1 MAGAKAKRSL
11 KELIWGPA
19 AGLGTAARVVAL
31 VFVVSSIASMS
42 FCQLGFWPIGVVDG
56 KPVYLMLIL
65 APLIMGAFMFGP
77 ITGALLGLFT
87 GAVLY
92 FHAQWLPL
100 DYYEVYFM
108 TTLNTFALYTFLGAM
123 SGLLLSLVSRKM
135 RPGAAR
141 TALIV
146 LICVVLSFLAS
157 GLVMVNTYIEFG
169 GAANLEAIRTYLFNS
184 PLGVFLQAAIDAI
197 LIVVLC
203 LVADAV
209 VRRTKT
215 RGDDRTLLSV
225 FRNWLTVIAVI
236 VFMVSSAIIF
246 SSTTL
251 KAQEAAAEDMKSD
264 AEYVAKQLDA
274 SGGSNVDT
282 VLDGYLPSLDGYVAI
297 TDKNGIIRASDDS
310 ERFPKGASVLKA
322 IGYEDVLKTTS
333 ADEFLQNL
341 AADHDVQILQAAN
354 KDGSISMDVAFASF
368 ETYSDGF
375 VVVMRLPD
383 MVYADR
389 FDAMSSSALLAL
401 ALIVAVSI
409 LATIL
414 LNQVVVRRVDE
425 TNESLEKITA
435 GNLNER
441 VDVRNSREF
450 KSLSAGINTTV
461 AALRDTIDEVK
472 QRNAQELTTA
482 KAIQENSL
490 PTEFPAF
497 PDIDRFDIY
506 ASMKTAKEV
515 GGDFYDFFLVDGT
528 SKLGFIMADVSGK
541 GIPAALFMMTAKTQ
555 IRNHMEAGLPLG
567 EAVFAA
573 NHQLCIG
580 NDAGMFVTAWIAELD
595 YETGA
600 LEYVNA
606 GHNPPMLLHDGAWEW
621 LKDVSGMPLGLFDGI
636 PYDSFTRQLEP
647 IDMVYT
653 YTDGV
658 TEAMNPEGILFGE
671 ERLEETLRK
680 YVEFNPRSVCVGVR
694 RALTDFVQN
703 AEQSDD
709 ITMLGL
715 KYGVPPEV
723 KAVMILDAR
732 TDQLVHVCNY
742 IHAELGRRHA
752 PKSVYNPLDIA
763 AEELFVNVCHYAYP
777 EATPENPG
785 EARISFEYEPNPPSL
800 TVQIVDDGIP
810 YNPLAKPDAVTPDDI
825 MEVPIGGLGILMAK
839 NSVDEMTYERAGDSN
854 VLTFRK
860 GW

>member
-1 MAGAKAKRSL
+1 M
-11 KELIWGPA
+11 I
-19 AGLGTAARVVAL
+19 
-31 VFVVSSIASMS
+31 
-42 FCQLGFWPIGVVDG
+42 
-56 KPVYLMLIL
+56 
-65 APLIMGAFMFGP
+65 
-77 ITGALLGLFT
+77 
-87 GAVLY
+87 
-92 FHAQWLPL
+92 
-100 DYYEVYFM
+100 
-108 TTLNTFALYTFLGAM
+108 
-123 SGLLLSLVSRKM
+123 
-135 RPGAAR
+135 
-141 TALIV
+141 
-146 LICVVLSFLAS
+146 
-157 GLVMVNTYIEFG
+157 NTYIEFG
-169 GAANLEAIRTYLFNS
+169 GAANLEAMQTYLFNS

-209 VRRTKT
+209 VRRAKA

-225 FRNWLTVIAVI
+225 FRNWLTIIAAI
-236 VFMVSSAIIF
+236 VFMLSSAFIF

-251 KAQEAAAEDMKSD
+251 KAQGAATEDMQSD
-264 AEYVAKQLDA
+264 AEYVAKQLDV

-297 TDKNGIIRASDDS
+297 TDKNGIIRSSDDP
-310 ERFPKGASVLKA
+310 ERFPKGTSFLKE

-333 ADEFLQNL
+333 ANEFLQNL
-341 AADHDVQILQAAN
+341 AADHEVQMLQAAN

-368 ETYSDGF
+368 KAYGDGF
-375 VVVMRLPD
+375 VVVMRLPN

-425 TNESLEKITA
+425 TNKSLEKITA

-472 QRNAQELTTA
+472 QHNAQELTTA

-647 IDMVYT
+647 TDMVYT

-680 YVEFNPRSVCVGVR
+680 YVEFNPRSVCSG
-694 RALTDFVQN
+694 
-703 AEQSDD
+703 
-709 ITMLGL
+709 
-715 KYGVPPEV
+715 
-723 KAVMILDAR
+723 
-732 TDQLVHVCNY
+732 
-742 IHAELGRRHA
+742 
-752 PKSVYNPLDIA
+752 
-763 AEELFVNVCHYAYP
+763 
-777 EATPENPG
+777 
-785 EARISFEYEPNPPSL
+785 
-800 TVQIVDDGIP
+800 
-810 YNPLAKPDAVTPDDI
+810 
-825 MEVPIGGLGILMAK
+825 
-839 NSVDEMTYERAGDSN
+839 
-854 VLTFRK
+854 
-860 GW
+860 